1 MSAGF
6 PLLAAP
12 IRRGSITAALA
23 AGLALLAPVAAV
35 AGETVIQNDSIIDF
49 GNVAIQVG
57 FAADEEATAWLTAT
71 CSGNLTHMRILWLS
85 FLGGQPDVLHQAIR
99 VWQPGPFPTPGT
111 LDVDLLGPVMV
122 DGFFNEFPLIPPIPV
137 TEGDT
142 VVLGFQFLNAPPSL
156 GPSLVT
162 DTDGCQSGRNA
173 IFAIPPSSW
182 FDACALGV
190 SGDFAIRGVLDCTTP
205 IFADGFESG
214 DTSAWSSTTP

>member
-1 MSAGF
+1 MPAGDR
-6 PLLAAP
+6 LA
-12 IRRGSITAALA
+12 AALA
-23 AGLALLAPVAAV
+23 ATLAAGLVLLTPAAAV

-71 CSGNLTHMRILWLS
+71 CTGDLTHMRILWLS

-99 VWQPGPFPTPGT
+99 VWQPGAFPTPGP

-137 TEGDT
+137 NQGDT

-162 DTDGCQSGRNA
+162 DTDGCQSGRNG
-173 IFAIPPSSW
+173 IFAIPPSGW

-190 SGDFAIRGVLDCTTP
+190 SGDFAIRGVLDCPTP
-205 IFADGFESG
+205 IFTDGFEGG